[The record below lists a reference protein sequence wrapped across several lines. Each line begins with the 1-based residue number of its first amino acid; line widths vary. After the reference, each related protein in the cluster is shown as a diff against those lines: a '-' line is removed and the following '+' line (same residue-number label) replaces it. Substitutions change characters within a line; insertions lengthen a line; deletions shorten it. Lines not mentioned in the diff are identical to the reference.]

1 MRSVR
6 MRREIEE
13 QQEAALILDVAQP
26 PIRGSPCSL
35 ARPASLGGVAGTLTQ
50 DSGTLLLLCSLLP
63 LWSHKRLCI
72 RNSLVRIKRSL
83 AFRMGSCPGGC
94 AARCRGGSIVD
105 LCLTNVGSIL
115 QIL

>member
-35 ARPASLGGVAGTLTQ
+35 ARPASLGRG
-50 DSGTLLLLCSLLP
+50 
-63 LWSHKRLCI
+63 
-72 RNSLVRIKRSL
+72 
-83 AFRMGSCPGGC
+83 
-94 AARCRGGSIVD
+94 RGGGGRHADAGLRNLAAAVQPAAP
-105 LCLTNVGSIL
+105 VVP
-115 QIL
+115 